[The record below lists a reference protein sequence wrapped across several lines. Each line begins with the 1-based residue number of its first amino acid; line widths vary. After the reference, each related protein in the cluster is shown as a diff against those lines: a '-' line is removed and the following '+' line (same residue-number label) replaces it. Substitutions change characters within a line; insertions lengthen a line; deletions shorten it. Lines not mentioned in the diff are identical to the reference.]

1 MAQRLVVV
9 WRSSDLICNNSLLT
23 LLARAITLE
32 AWALAGLS
40 GHLRAVCIRVS
51 KITRA
56 LARTKELNTFGGHWK
71 QRSDD
76 CNLAAIHS
84 DQFQISVLPKVRAK
98 ASART
103 PHNPGRASSARALQE
118 AASLYPL
125 GGLKGSKKGACKQ
138 GPPGTNILVLT
149 IHWFCTG

>member
-1 MAQRLVVV
+1 M
-9 WRSSDLICNNSLLT
+9 CNNSLLT

-40 GHLRAVCIRVS
+40 GHLRAACKRVS

-76 CNLAAIHS
+76 CNFAAIHS
-84 DQFQISVLPKVRAK
+84 DQLFTTTYTNNGAHKKKQPYTNS
-98 ASART
+98 
-103 PHNPGRASSARALQE
+103 
-118 AASLYPL
+118 
-125 GGLKGSKKGACKQ
+125 GGSYVK
-138 GPPGTNILVLT
+138 
-149 IHWFCTG
+149 

>member
-9 WRSSDLICNNSLLT
+9 WRSSDLMCNNSLLT

-40 GHLRAVCIRVS
+40 GHLRAACIRVS

-76 CNLAAIHS
+76 CNFAAIHS
-84 DQFQISVLPKVRAK
+84 DLVRQFQISVLPKVRAK

-103 PHNPGRASSARALQE
+103 PHNPGRASSARAL
-118 AASLYPL
+118 
-125 GGLKGSKKGACKQ
+125 
-138 GPPGTNILVLT
+138 
-149 IHWFCTG
+149 